1 MAPDGAFWVRN
12 PPPSSAPD
20 RDPAAPSVPLSA
32 FLPAFARS
40 LSPVRACRSASAA
53 ELPLECYQ
61 QLVACQGPPRSRARF
76 SSLMTPRRAAEGP
89 SSGKP
94 SPLVFI
100 FSAFPILLCS
110 SVLLPELIVPLA
122 GGNGGL
128 GFSPHKTHF
137 MFCSPGCRVI
147 FPGSLSEI
155 SVGGLGDS
163 FQGWEGHQV
172 VNIMRSDFPTE
183 PGARALMTLSS

>member
-12 PPPSSAPD
+12 PLPPSAPD
-20 RDPAAPSVPLSA
+20 RDPAAPCVPLSA

-40 LSPVRACRSASAA
+40 VLPVRACRCLSCRVALSALSAA
-53 ELPLECYQ
+53 LG
-61 QLVACQGPPRSRARF
+61 ASGTPRSRVHF
-76 SSLMTPRRAAEGP
+76 SSLMMPETRGRK
-89 SSGKP
+89 SSLGQTFT
-94 SPLVFI
+94 SVVFT
-100 FSAFPILLCS
+100 FSAFSILLCS
-110 SVLLPELIVPLA
+110 SVLLLELIVPLA

-128 GFSPHKTHF
+128 GFSPHETHF

-163 FQGWEGHQV
+163 LQGWEGHQV
-172 VNIMRSDFPTE
+172 VNITRSDFPIE